1 MMAKEILMPQLGE
14 SVTEGT
20 IDRWLVKPGDTVK
33 KYDPLAEVTT
43 DKVNAEVP
51 SSYSGTVKELV
62 VEENVTVAVGD
73 LIAYIDSND
82 DDRSD
87 KGAESSQTEE
97 QQGQKEELSDAES
110 SMKTRY
116 SPAVLML
123 ANEHNIDLKQVKGTG
138 RANRITKKDVE
149 QFVANKPVS
158 NAEPEQAIENE
169 TKPSVQSSPPETSV
183 TAGEKVPVTGVRKA
197 IAQNMVKSVQEIPH
211 AWTMV
216 EVDVTNLVR
225 YRNEVKDAWKEKEGY
240 TLTYMPFFMEAVTQS
255 LQSFPQLNSSW
266 ENDHIVYK
274 KDINLS
280 VAIAHDEALYVP
292 VIHGA
297 DELSLKGLAKN
308 LQQLSQK
315 TKSKRLESRDMQ
327 NGTFTINNTGSFG
340 SVQSVP
346 IINRP
351 QAAILS
357 VESIVKRPV
366 VKDDD
371 SIAIRS
377 MVNLCLSIDHR
388 VLDGLIAGRFLQ
400 DVKSRL
406 EGFSKK
412 DLS

>member
-1 MMAKEILMPQLGE
+1 MAKEILMPQLGE

>member
-1 MMAKEILMPQLGE
+1 MAKEILMPQLGE

-51 SSYSGTVKELV
+51 SSFSGTVKELV
-62 VEENVTVAVGD
+62 VEENVTVAVGE
-73 LIAYIDSND
+73 LIAYIESDD

-87 KGAESSQTEE
+87 EQATSSTEE
-97 QQGQKEELSDAES
+97 QHVQQEEPSDAEP
-110 SMKTRY
+110 SMKSRY

-123 ANEHNIDLKQVKGTG
+123 ANEHNVDLKTVTGTG

-149 QFVANKPVS
+149 QFIANQTSAK
-158 NAEPEQAIENE
+158 NEPEQTIEKE
-169 TKPSVQSSPPETSV
+169 AKPSDNSSRQATSV

-197 IAQNMVKSVQEIPH
+197 IAQNMVQSVQEIPH

-225 YRNEVKDAWKEKEGY
+225 YRNEVKDAWKENEGY
-240 TLTYMPFFMEAVTQS
+240 TLTYMPFFMEAVTKS

-266 ENDHIVYK
+266 EDDHIIYK

-315 TKSKRLESRDMQ
+315 TKSKRLESRDVQ

>member
-1 MMAKEILMPQLGE
+1 MIAGSLNQETR
-14 SVTEGT
+14 S
-20 IDRWLVKPGDTVK
+20 K

-51 SSYSGTVKELV
+51 SSFSGTVKELV

-73 LIAYIDSND
+73 LIAYIDSEDDD

-87 KGAESSQTEE
+87 KKAVSQTEE
-97 QQGQKEELSDAES
+97 HQGQKEEPSDTEP
-110 SMKTRY
+110 SMKARY

-123 ANEHNIDLKQVKGTG
+123 ANEHNVDLKQVKGTG

-149 QFVANKPVS
+149 QFVANKPAS

-169 TKPSVQSSPPETSV
+169 TKPSVQPSQQETSV
-183 TAGEKVPVTGVRKA
+183 IAGEKVPVTGVRKA
-197 IAQNMVKSVQEIPH
+197 IAQNMVQSVQEIPH

-225 YRNEVKDAWKEKEGY
+225 YRNEVKDTWKEKEGY

-315 TKSKRLESRDMQ
+315 NKIKAFRKS
-327 NGTFTINNTGSFG
+327 
-340 SVQSVP
+340 
-346 IINRP
+346 
-351 QAAILS
+351 
-357 VESIVKRPV
+357 
-366 VKDDD
+366 
-371 SIAIRS
+371 
-377 MVNLCLSIDHR
+377 
-388 VLDGLIAGRFLQ
+388 
-400 DVKSRL
+400 
-406 EGFSKK
+406 
-412 DLS
+412 

>member
-1 MMAKEILMPQLGE
+1 MAKEILMPQLGE

-169 TKPSVQSSPPETSV
+169 TKPSVQSSQPETSV

>member
-1 MMAKEILMPQLGE
+1 MAKEILMPQLGE

-73 LIAYIDSND
+73 LIAYIDSD
-82 DDRSD
+82 DEDRSD
-87 KGAESSQTEE
+87 KEADSSQKEE
-97 QQGQKEELSDAES
+97 QQGQKEEPSDAEP
-110 SMKTRY
+110 SMKARY
-116 SPAVLML
+116 SPAVLLL
-123 ANEHNIDLKQVKGTG
+123 ANEHNVDLKQVKGTG

-149 QFVANKPVS
+149 QFVANKPAS

-169 TKPSVQSSPPETSV
+169 TKPSVQSSQPETSV

-197 IAQNMVKSVQEIPH
+197 IAKNMVQSVQEIPH

-266 ENDHIVYK
+266 ENDYIVYK

-292 VIHGA
+292 VIHKA
-297 DELSLKGLAKN
+297 DELNLKGLAKN